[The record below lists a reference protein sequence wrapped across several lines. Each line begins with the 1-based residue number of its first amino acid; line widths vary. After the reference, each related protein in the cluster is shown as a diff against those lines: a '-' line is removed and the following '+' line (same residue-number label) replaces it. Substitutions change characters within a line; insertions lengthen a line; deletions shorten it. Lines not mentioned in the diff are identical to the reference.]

1 MQWFLNYLTS
11 RFQTLY
17 EVNGTVSVDESMIK
31 FRGRLSFSQ
40 YLPMKPTKWGI
51 MVWVMAESSTGYV
64 TNVQVYCGRE
74 GKYKKGLAHRV
85 VMDLARPYYGSYLS
99 IYIDNFYT
107 GVELLEDMKSHG
119 NLTFCIWQVTK
130 TVMVLSNHYDPT
142 ETGTVNR
149 RREGAGQS
157 QVTVPSC
164 LANYQKYMKGVNLLD
179 QMDDGF
185 QR

>member
-1 MQWFLNYLTS
+1 MSTHRFFQDNDPKHTAKSVKACIQREGINWVPTPAESPDLNPIEL
-11 RFQTLY
+11 TLY

-119 NLTFCIWQVTK
+119 
-130 TVMVLSNHYDPT
+130 
-142 ETGTVNR
+142 
-149 RREGAGQS
+149 
-157 QVTVPSC
+157 
-164 LANYQKYMKGVNLLD
+164 VNLLD